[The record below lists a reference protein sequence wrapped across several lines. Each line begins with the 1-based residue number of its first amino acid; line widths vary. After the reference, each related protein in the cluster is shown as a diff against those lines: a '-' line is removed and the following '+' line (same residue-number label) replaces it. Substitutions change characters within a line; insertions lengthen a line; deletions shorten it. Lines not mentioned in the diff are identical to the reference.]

1 MLPVLGDILGGLLY
15 ISAFSLVYLKKA
27 YDHCLELGITR
38 KELSNVIKSSL
49 IFSVVPS
56 LSIVVGLFVLIAV
69 LGSVWAWWRLSVIG
83 SLSYETMI
91 SSSIAQVLGYASS
104 AEMLESATG
113 RQFGVVMILM
123 SVGMLSGFLILL
135 PFGKK
140 LCKSVDRSA
149 AESGG
154 STWKNVLSGVFM
166 LVMFS
171 VYIPI
176 LLFTDN
182 VQAAVMITG
191 LVIAI
196 GVGVLAKRPG
206 LAWLNNFVMAF
217 SMLGGL
223 VSSLAWVRIFRLRRE
238 TDMSKA
244 KTETKMDSFQSWAH
258 RWGRVGTL
266 IVLIYMVA
274 LPFVVLAAYDSIP
287 SLGEVFNVNTFSI
300 LLIYIPVGFSEALS
314 YTPILGCSAYLAFIT
329 GNIMNLKLPVAAN
342 AMNLTKKQPNT
353 PEGEAIASVAVA
365 VSSLMT
371 VAILTLAAVCASFI
385 SPVFELP
392 AVKTA
397 SGYLLPALFGSM
409 ALGLF
414 ASSSSGSKVVKGG
427 IKGVLPVL
435 IIMTVLSLAARLAG
449 YGSVLGGLVGI
460 FIIVMLPIGILT
472 SYVLWKKGKI
482 QVVDKEQKEK

>member
-1 MLPVLGDILGGLLY
+1 MGDILGGFLY
-15 ISAFSLVYLKKA
+15 ISAFSLIYLKKA

-217 SMLGGL
+217 SMLGPCL
-223 VSSLAWVRIFRLRRE
+223 VAGMGTDLRLRRE

-342 AMNLTKKQPNT
+342 AMNLTQKQPNT

-371 VAILTLAAVCASFI
+371 VAILTLVAVCVSFI

>member
-83 SLSYETMI
+83 YETMS
-91 SSSIAQVLGYASS
+91 SSSIAQVLGYSSS

-149 AESGG
+149 AENGG

-223 VSSLAWVRIFRLRRE
+223 VSSLAWVRIF
-238 TDMSKA
+238 
-244 KTETKMDSFQSWAH
+244 
-258 RWGRVGTL
+258 G
-266 IVLIYMVA
+266 
-274 LPFVVLAAYDSIP
+274 
-287 SLGEVFNVNTFSI
+287 
-300 LLIYIPVGFSEALS
+300 
-314 YTPILGCSAYLAFIT
+314 
-329 GNIMNLKLPVAAN
+329 
-342 AMNLTKKQPNT
+342 
-353 PEGEAIASVAVA
+353 
-365 VSSLMT
+365 
-371 VAILTLAAVCASFI
+371 
-385 SPVFELP
+385 
-392 AVKTA
+392 
-397 SGYLLPALFGSM
+397 
-409 ALGLF
+409 
-414 ASSSSGSKVVKGG
+414 
-427 IKGVLPVL
+427 
-435 IIMTVLSLAARLAG
+435 
-449 YGSVLGGLVGI
+449 
-460 FIIVMLPIGILT
+460 
-472 SYVLWKKGKI
+472 
-482 QVVDKEQKEK
+482 

>member
-1 MLPVLGDILGGLLY
+1 
-15 ISAFSLVYLKKA
+15 
-27 YDHCLELGITR
+27 
-38 KELSNVIKSSL
+38 
-49 IFSVVPS
+49 
-56 LSIVVGLFVLIAV
+56 
-69 LGSVWAWWRLSVIG
+69 
-83 SLSYETMI
+83 
-91 SSSIAQVLGYASS
+91 
-104 AEMLESATG
+104 
-113 RQFGVVMILM
+113 
-123 SVGMLSGFLILL
+123 
-135 PFGKK
+135 
-140 LCKSVDRSA
+140 
-149 AESGG
+149 
-154 STWKNVLSGVFM
+154 
-166 LVMFS
+166 
-171 VYIPI
+171 
-176 LLFTDN
+176 
-182 VQAAVMITG
+182 
-191 LVIAI
+191 
-196 GVGVLAKRPG
+196 
-206 LAWLNNFVMAF
+206 
-217 SMLGGL
+217 
-223 VSSLAWVRIFRLRRE
+223 
-238 TDMSKA
+238 MSKA

-266 IVLIYMVA
+266 IALIYMVA

-365 VSSLMT
+365 VSS
-371 VAILTLAAVCASFI
+371 
-385 SPVFELP
+385 
-392 AVKTA
+392 
-397 SGYLLPALFGSM
+397 YLLPALFGSM

-482 QVVDKEQKEK
+482 QVVDKEQK

>member
-1 MLPVLGDILGGLLY
+1 
-15 ISAFSLVYLKKA
+15 
-27 YDHCLELGITR
+27 
-38 KELSNVIKSSL
+38 
-49 IFSVVPS
+49 
-56 LSIVVGLFVLIAV
+56 
-69 LGSVWAWWRLSVIG
+69 
-83 SLSYETMI
+83 
-91 SSSIAQVLGYASS
+91 
-104 AEMLESATG
+104 
-113 RQFGVVMILM
+113 
-123 SVGMLSGFLILL
+123 
-135 PFGKK
+135 
-140 LCKSVDRSA
+140 
-149 AESGG
+149 
-154 STWKNVLSGVFM
+154 
-166 LVMFS
+166 
-171 VYIPI
+171 
-176 LLFTDN
+176 
-182 VQAAVMITG
+182 
-191 LVIAI
+191 
-196 GVGVLAKRPG
+196 
-206 LAWLNNFVMAF
+206 
-217 SMLGGL
+217 
-223 VSSLAWVRIFRLRRE
+223 
-238 TDMSKA
+238 MSKA

-266 IVLIYMVA
+266 IALIYMVA

-300 LLIYIPVGFSEALS
+300 LLIYIPVGFSKALS

-371 VAILTLAAVCASFI
+371 VAILTLAAVC
-385 SPVFELP
+385 
-392 AVKTA
+392 
-397 SGYLLPALFGSM
+397 YLLPALFGSM

-482 QVVDKEQKEK
+482 QVVDKEQK

>member
-1 MLPVLGDILGGLLY
+1 
-15 ISAFSLVYLKKA
+15 
-27 YDHCLELGITR
+27 
-38 KELSNVIKSSL
+38 
-49 IFSVVPS
+49 
-56 LSIVVGLFVLIAV
+56 
-69 LGSVWAWWRLSVIG
+69 
-83 SLSYETMI
+83 
-91 SSSIAQVLGYASS
+91 
-104 AEMLESATG
+104 
-113 RQFGVVMILM
+113 
-123 SVGMLSGFLILL
+123 
-135 PFGKK
+135 
-140 LCKSVDRSA
+140 
-149 AESGG
+149 
-154 STWKNVLSGVFM
+154 
-166 LVMFS
+166 
-171 VYIPI
+171 
-176 LLFTDN
+176 
-182 VQAAVMITG
+182 
-191 LVIAI
+191 
-196 GVGVLAKRPG
+196 
-206 LAWLNNFVMAF
+206 
-217 SMLGGL
+217 
-223 VSSLAWVRIFRLRRE
+223 
-238 TDMSKA
+238 MSKA

-266 IVLIYMVA
+266 IALIYMVA

-371 VAILTLAAVCASFI
+371 VAILTLAAVCVSFI

-414 ASSSSGSKVVKGG
+414 ASSSSGSKVVKGGIKGVKGG

-482 QVVDKEQKEK
+482 QVVDKEQK

>member
-1 MLPVLGDILGGLLY
+1 M
-15 ISAFSLVYLKKA
+15 KA
-27 YDHCLELGITR
+27 
-38 KELSNVIKSSL
+38 
-49 IFSVVPS
+49 
-56 LSIVVGLFVLIAV
+56 
-69 LGSVWAWWRLSVIG
+69 
-83 SLSYETMI
+83 
-91 SSSIAQVLGYASS
+91 
-104 AEMLESATG
+104 
-113 RQFGVVMILM
+113 
-123 SVGMLSGFLILL
+123 
-135 PFGKK
+135 
-140 LCKSVDRSA
+140 
-149 AESGG
+149 
-154 STWKNVLSGVFM
+154 
-166 LVMFS
+166 
-171 VYIPI
+171 
-176 LLFTDN
+176 
-182 VQAAVMITG
+182 
-191 LVIAI
+191 
-196 GVGVLAKRPG
+196 
-206 LAWLNNFVMAF
+206 
-217 SMLGGL
+217 
-223 VSSLAWVRIFRLRRE
+223 
-238 TDMSKA
+238 A
-244 KTETKMDSFQSWAH
+244 KTEAKMDSFQSWAH

-266 IVLIYMVA
+266 IALIYMVA
-274 LPFVVLAAYDSIP
+274 LPFVVLAAYDSVP

-365 VSSLMT
+365 
-371 VAILTLAAVCASFI
+371 ILTLAAVCASFI

-435 IIMTVLSLAARLAG
+435 ILMTVLSLAARLAG
-449 YGSVLGGLVGI
+449 YGTVLGGLVGI

-482 QVVDKEQKEK
+482 QVVDKEQP

>member
-1 MLPVLGDILGGLLY
+1 
-15 ISAFSLVYLKKA
+15 
-27 YDHCLELGITR
+27 
-38 KELSNVIKSSL
+38 
-49 IFSVVPS
+49 
-56 LSIVVGLFVLIAV
+56 
-69 LGSVWAWWRLSVIG
+69 
-83 SLSYETMI
+83 
-91 SSSIAQVLGYASS
+91 
-104 AEMLESATG
+104 
-113 RQFGVVMILM
+113 
-123 SVGMLSGFLILL
+123 
-135 PFGKK
+135 
-140 LCKSVDRSA
+140 
-149 AESGG
+149 
-154 STWKNVLSGVFM
+154 
-166 LVMFS
+166 
-171 VYIPI
+171 
-176 LLFTDN
+176 
-182 VQAAVMITG
+182 
-191 LVIAI
+191 
-196 GVGVLAKRPG
+196 
-206 LAWLNNFVMAF
+206 
-217 SMLGGL
+217 
-223 VSSLAWVRIFRLRRE
+223 
-238 TDMSKA
+238 MSKA

-371 VAILTLAAVCASFI
+371 VAILTLAAVCVSFI

-414 ASSSSGSKVVKGG
+414 ASSSSGSKVVKGVHQG
-427 IKGVLPVL
+427 RAAGAGHHDGALPRRTPCRL
-435 IIMTVLSLAARLAG
+435 RLRAGRPCGHLYHRDAAHRHPDLLRAVEEG
-449 YGSVLGGLVGI
+449 QDPGSG
-460 FIIVMLPIGILT
+460 
-472 SYVLWKKGKI
+472 
-482 QVVDKEQKEK
+482 

>member
-1 MLPVLGDILGGLLY
+1 MATMKDIIQSPLLLALVIGGLLY

-104 AEMLESATG
+104 AEMLEGATG
-113 RQFGVVMILM
+113 RQFGVVMI
-123 SVGMLSGFLILL
+123 
-135 PFGKK
+135 
-140 LCKSVDRSA
+140 
-149 AESGG
+149 
-154 STWKNVLSGVFM
+154 
-166 LVMFS
+166 
-171 VYIPI
+171 
-176 LLFTDN
+176 
-182 VQAAVMITG
+182 
-191 LVIAI
+191 
-196 GVGVLAKRPG
+196 
-206 LAWLNNFVMAF
+206 
-217 SMLGGL
+217 
-223 VSSLAWVRIFRLRRE
+223 
-238 TDMSKA
+238 
-244 KTETKMDSFQSWAH
+244 
-258 RWGRVGTL
+258 
-266 IVLIYMVA
+266 
-274 LPFVVLAAYDSIP
+274 
-287 SLGEVFNVNTFSI
+287 
-300 LLIYIPVGFSEALS
+300 
-314 YTPILGCSAYLAFIT
+314 
-329 GNIMNLKLPVAAN
+329 
-342 AMNLTKKQPNT
+342 
-353 PEGEAIASVAVA
+353 
-365 VSSLMT
+365 LMT

>member
-1 MLPVLGDILGGLLY
+1 
-15 ISAFSLVYLKKA
+15 
-27 YDHCLELGITR
+27 
-38 KELSNVIKSSL
+38 
-49 IFSVVPS
+49 
-56 LSIVVGLFVLIAV
+56 
-69 LGSVWAWWRLSVIG
+69 
-83 SLSYETMI
+83 
-91 SSSIAQVLGYASS
+91 
-104 AEMLESATG
+104 
-113 RQFGVVMILM
+113 
-123 SVGMLSGFLILL
+123 
-135 PFGKK
+135 
-140 LCKSVDRSA
+140 
-149 AESGG
+149 
-154 STWKNVLSGVFM
+154 
-166 LVMFS
+166 
-171 VYIPI
+171 
-176 LLFTDN
+176 
-182 VQAAVMITG
+182 
-191 LVIAI
+191 
-196 GVGVLAKRPG
+196 
-206 LAWLNNFVMAF
+206 
-217 SMLGGL
+217 
-223 VSSLAWVRIFRLRRE
+223 
-238 TDMSKA
+238 MSKA
-244 KTETKMDSFQSWAH
+244 KIETKMDSFQSWAH

-266 IVLIYMVA
+266 IALIYMVA

-435 IIMTVLSLAARLAG
+435 IS
-449 YGSVLGGLVGI
+449 
-460 FIIVMLPIGILT
+460 
-472 SYVLWKKGKI
+472 
-482 QVVDKEQKEK
+482 

>member
-1 MLPVLGDILGGLLY
+1 
-15 ISAFSLVYLKKA
+15 
-27 YDHCLELGITR
+27 
-38 KELSNVIKSSL
+38 
-49 IFSVVPS
+49 
-56 LSIVVGLFVLIAV
+56 
-69 LGSVWAWWRLSVIG
+69 
-83 SLSYETMI
+83 
-91 SSSIAQVLGYASS
+91 
-104 AEMLESATG
+104 
-113 RQFGVVMILM
+113 
-123 SVGMLSGFLILL
+123 
-135 PFGKK
+135 
-140 LCKSVDRSA
+140 
-149 AESGG
+149 
-154 STWKNVLSGVFM
+154 
-166 LVMFS
+166 
-171 VYIPI
+171 
-176 LLFTDN
+176 
-182 VQAAVMITG
+182 
-191 LVIAI
+191 
-196 GVGVLAKRPG
+196 
-206 LAWLNNFVMAF
+206 
-217 SMLGGL
+217 
-223 VSSLAWVRIFRLRRE
+223 
-238 TDMSKA
+238 MSKA
-244 KTETKMDSFQSWAH
+244 KIETKMDSFQSWAH

-266 IVLIYMVA
+266 IALIYMVA

-427 IKGVLPVL
+427 IKGGASGADHHDGGFPCRTPCGLRFRAGRTCGHLYHRDAAHRHPDFLCAVEEGQNPGSGQRAEVKQSERSGSCMVQGSGRFAFIRGAGVTTPHLP
-435 IIMTVLSLAARLAG
+435 
-449 YGSVLGGLVGI
+449 
-460 FIIVMLPIGILT
+460 
-472 SYVLWKKGKI
+472 KI
-482 QVVDKEQKEK
+482 DK